1 MAKRCANWPLRG
13 AGVVRLSLFHMRH
26 DIDAGRLVPL
36 LAEFNS
42 CEVESIHAVYIGRAG
57 TMPARVR
64 TVLGFLVA
72 CSGVA
77 GGRYT
82 LKRSTPTPGNA
93 AVT

>member
-1 MAKRCANWPLRG
+1 
-13 AGVVRLSLFHMRH
+13 
-26 DIDAGRLVPL
+26 
-36 LAEFNS
+36 
-42 CEVESIHAVYIGRAG
+42 
-57 TMPARVR
+57 MPARVR

-82 LKRSTPTPGNA
+82 LKRSTPMPGNA